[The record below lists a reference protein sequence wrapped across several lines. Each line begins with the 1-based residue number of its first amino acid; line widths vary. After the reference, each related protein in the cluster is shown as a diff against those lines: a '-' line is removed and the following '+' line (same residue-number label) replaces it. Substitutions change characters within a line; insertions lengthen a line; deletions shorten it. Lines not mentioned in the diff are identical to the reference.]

1 MLCGA
6 ATAVELVPAELAPV
20 GLDEPELLHAAAA
33 AIRVTVTATLA
44 ARGGQ
49 RSFDISSSFG
59 R

>member
-1 MLCGA
+1 VLCGA
-6 ATAVELVPAELAPV
+6 E
-20 GLDEPELLHAAAA
+20 LDEPELLHAAAA

-44 ARGGQ
+44 ARRGQ